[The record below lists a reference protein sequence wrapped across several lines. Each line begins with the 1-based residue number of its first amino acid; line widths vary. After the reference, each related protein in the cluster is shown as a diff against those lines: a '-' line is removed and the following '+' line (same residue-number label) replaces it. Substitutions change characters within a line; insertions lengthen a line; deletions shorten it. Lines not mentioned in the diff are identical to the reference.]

1 MFAYFKDAQ
10 GLLAR
15 KSGIKGVGDTES
27 LDRLE
32 EAMAVRAL
40 YRIKRTMEQ
49 IIKAEKDGV
58 SDNERVHSLFAV
70 DIVAMAQ
77 AHIMY
82 IVFKLFRKAI
92 EDGEHKIKCNGIK
105 KNLTLLLRLF
115 ALYDIQNQD
124 SSTLYEAGYFAP
136 GTAPVLL
143 EATKKILVELRPQMI
158 PLIESWEFP
167 DEVLIS
173 AIGNSYG
180 DIYE

>member
-15 KSGIKGVGDTES
+15 KSGIKGVAETES

-136 GTAPVLL
+136 GTAPILL